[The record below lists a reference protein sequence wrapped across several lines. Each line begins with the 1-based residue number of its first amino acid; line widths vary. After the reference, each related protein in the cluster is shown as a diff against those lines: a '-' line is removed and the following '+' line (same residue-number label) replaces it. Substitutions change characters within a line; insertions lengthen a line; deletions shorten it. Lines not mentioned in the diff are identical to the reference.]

1 MTATARVPRS
11 GHGTAICMARDK
23 GATGEGRYPSQ
34 TLAKG
39 WVATGKGEK
48 GQLAQWEMKL
58 EKLGRDFGWEKK
70 G

>member
-1 MTATARVPRS
+1 MPL
-11 GHGTAICMARDK
+11 
-23 GATGEGRYPSQ
+23 GRGDVLCPSQ

-58 EKLGRDFGWEKK
+58 EKLGRDFGREKK